1 MIERV
6 DWGQR
11 ARQGFLAS
19 GIDPVDRRGHKNR
32 YIDLL
37 QKMALDEVLELKGD
51 EAVLDFGCG
60 SGRVSYWTAPKVKR
74 VIGLEVTSEMIELA
88 EKNRSASNV
97 EFILYDGSHF
107 PDLPYLF
114 DLILSVGVLQTM
126 RGEALKESVSELTKY
141 LKSGGRFCL
150 IEQVSDNPKVDR
162 PKVLEYLEAFKASK
176 LECLHTYSI
185 RRGRWWLL
193 YLIRYGFVPPKW
205 FPSIAAWELRE
216 GRGFK
221 NGISY
226 YRDFLFFLKK
236 A

>member
-19 GIDPVDRRGHKNR
+19 GIDPADRRGHKNR

-162 PKVLEYLEAFKASK
+162 PKVQEYLEAFKASK